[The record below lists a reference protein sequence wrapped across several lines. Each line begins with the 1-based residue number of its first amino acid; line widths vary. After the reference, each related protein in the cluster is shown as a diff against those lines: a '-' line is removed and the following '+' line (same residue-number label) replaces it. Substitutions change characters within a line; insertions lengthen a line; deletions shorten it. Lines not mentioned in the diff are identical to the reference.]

1 VNKWK
6 EMKNSNELI
15 FIAGFP
21 RSGTT
26 WFSNLLN
33 SHEKVIYRH
42 EIIGRNYDS
51 FGEKLMNALKT
62 NHGLSNIEYKQAMSV
77 IAQADVNV
85 DKPPFFKKEQ
95 GFFGLPRV
103 HYLCWLAT
111 KALPFLRKSYN
122 YIFNIANKN
131 DLKILLKETRSTK
144 NLDSILKGLRAE
156 NIIFLVRLPY
166 GTIASHLKGESMG
179 AMEKTTEKSK
189 SEWFEY
195 NKRHPYMQSINL
207 TLDQL
212 SSMSIAEYYAIQWR
226 IYHEDLIHYKRDFP
240 DAIFC
245 FYDDFVCEPVE
256 ETKSL
261 FQLISLQYNAQV
273 ENFIESSTGKISS
286 PSILKDSNNDYYSVY
301 RQASYD
307 KEAWKKVLTHDDIEK
322 INLHTQDYYQDLK
335 NTFRVGRK

>member
-1 VNKWK
+1 
-6 EMKNSNELI
+6 MKNSNELI

-51 FGEKLMNALKT
+51 FGEELMNALKM
-62 NHGLSNIEYKQAMSV
+62 NHGLSDIEYKQAMDV

-85 DKPPFFKKEQ
+85 DKPPFFKKGL

-103 HYLCWLAT
+103 HYFCWLAT
-111 KALPFLRKSYN
+111 KALPFLKDIYN
-122 YIFNIANKN
+122 YIFNVSDESNWKV
-131 DLKILLKETRSTK
+131 LVKETRTTK

-156 NIIFLVRLPY
+156 NIIYLVRLPY
-166 GTIASHLKGESMG
+166 GTIASHIKGEAIG
-179 AMEKTTEKSK
+179 TMEKTTKESK

-195 NKRHPYMQSINL
+195 NKNHTYTQSINL
-207 TLDQL
+207 TLDEL
-212 SSMSIAEYYAIQWR
+212 NAMSTAEYYAIQWR
-226 IYHEDLIHYKRDFP
+226 IYHEDLVRFKKDFT

-245 FYDDFVCEPVE
+245 FYDDFVSHPVK

-261 FQLISLQYNAQV
+261 LQLISLQYNEQV

-307 KEAWKKVLTHDDIEK
+307 KEAWKKVLTDDDIEK
-322 INLHTQDYYQDLK
+322 INKHTQDYYQNLR
-335 NTFRVGRK
+335 NTFRVGNL